1 MGLQKSKV
9 YKTVKSILL
18 TIKTISIKPDP
29 LHLLHP
35 LQILNEEPDVN
46 GTGLLLQKGEKRY
59 IRNSVIVI
67 MAIKNVKTQ
76 SGNPIAV
83 FIAVFIIDGIIP
95 SLLKNVLTSKFNTK
109 LKTLC

>member
-1 MGLQKSKV
+1 M
-9 YKTVKSILL
+9 
-18 TIKTISIKPDP
+18 
-29 LHLLHP
+29 
-35 LQILNEEPDVN
+35 NEEPDVN

-67 MAIKNVKTQ
+67 MVVKNVKTQ
-76 SGNPIAV
+76 SGNPIVV
-83 FIAVFIIDGIIP
+83 FIAVFIVDGIIP